1 MSRKYFKT
9 IAYYQGVWASLV
21 AQTVKNLPANWKT
34 WGQSLGWEDP
44 LDKVMAN
51 PLQYSGLENSC
62 GERSLAVYSPW
73 NCKES
78 GLSD

>member
-21 AQTVKNLPANWKT
+21 PQTVKNLPARWKT

-44 LDKVMAN
+44 LDKVMASKH
-51 PLQYSGLENSC
+51 LGA
-62 GERSLAVYSPW
+62 GWERLLREHSFGIVGI
-73 NCKES
+73 K
-78 GLSD
+78 D